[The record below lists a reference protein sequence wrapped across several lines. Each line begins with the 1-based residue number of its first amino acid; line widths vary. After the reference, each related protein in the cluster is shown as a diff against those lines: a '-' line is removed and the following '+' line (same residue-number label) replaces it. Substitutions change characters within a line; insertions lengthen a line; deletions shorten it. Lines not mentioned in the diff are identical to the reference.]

1 MSQKFDDKT
10 LEFTKNAI
18 KKLDDNDWL
27 TNTNFSFTILLSEFD
42 TKDINFNDL
51 TETQLEFLLAQAI
64 DDHSVYELLQDIVFD
79 AVEN

>member
-42 TKDINFNDL
+42 TKDMQ
-51 TETQLEFLLAQAI
+51 T
-64 DDHSVYELLQDIVFD
+64 
-79 AVEN
+79 